1 MIRYDG
7 YYRDNPTPYE
17 DGIANH
23 WVKGYTHAAYYF
35 LPNGFYLRAFEK
47 SETDQLNFSKSDFNP
62 DFPNKYKIEGNKL
75 EMFFETGTKWEF
87 SKIFEIVSSEEL
99 KGKERA
105 LRFVPWTE

>member
-23 WVKGYTHAAYYF
+23 WVKGYAHAAYYF
-35 LPNGFYLRAFEK
+35 LSNGLYLRAFAK
-47 SETDQLNFSKSDFNP
+47 SETDQLNFSKSDFNS
-62 DFPNKYKIEGNKL
+62 DFPNKYEVKDNRL

-87 SKIFEIVSSEEL
+87 SKSFKIVSSEEL
-99 KGKERA
+99 KGDKRT
-105 LRFVPWTE
+105 LHFVKW